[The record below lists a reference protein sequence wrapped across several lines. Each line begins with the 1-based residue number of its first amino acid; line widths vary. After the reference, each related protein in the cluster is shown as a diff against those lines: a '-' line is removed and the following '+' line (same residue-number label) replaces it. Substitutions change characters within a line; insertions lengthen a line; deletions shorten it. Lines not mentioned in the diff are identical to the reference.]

1 MGALRRYYMNSTV
14 GPLLDSCN
22 PITWNRE
29 SVREPGPVPYHR
41 RSVKDRMKQIEVRKR
56 RSHLSVK
63 NRARRFGIQIH
74 LRYRL
79 SGESKWWKGT
89 TENISRSGVLFRGEE
104 FAEPNTPLEMSFV
117 LPEEIFGM
125 RRAEVVCRGTV
136 IWSERPKRPGVFPA
150 LASTISHYRF
160 IRP

>member
-1 MGALRRYYMNSTV
+1 L
-14 GPLLDSCN
+14 
-22 PITWNRE
+22 
-29 SVREPGPVPYHR
+29 
-41 RSVKDRMKQIEVRKR
+41 SVKDRAQ
-56 RSHLSVK
+56 
-63 NRARRFGIQIH
+63 RFGIQMR

-117 LPEEIFGM
+117 LPDEIFGVP
-125 RRAEVVCRGTV
+125 RAEVICRGV
-136 IWSERPKRPGVFPA
+136 VVRSERPRDARAMPA
-150 LASTISHYRF
+150 LASTISHYRI